1 MPAATAPPDSRP
13 DEPVVYTG
21 HHSSGRQNLR
31 IVSLTKCPK
40 TDLSPPTRQQ
50 RSLRRPK
57 MNLKAAIGVSAPGLV
72 NMESSS
78 RTARNAKAVC
88 CVCICGIKIDVL
100 LAGAPVMA

>member
-1 MPAATAPPDSRP
+1 
-13 DEPVVYTG
+13 
-21 HHSSGRQNLR
+21 
-31 IVSLTKCPK
+31 
-40 TDLSPPTRQQ
+40 
-50 RSLRRPK
+50 